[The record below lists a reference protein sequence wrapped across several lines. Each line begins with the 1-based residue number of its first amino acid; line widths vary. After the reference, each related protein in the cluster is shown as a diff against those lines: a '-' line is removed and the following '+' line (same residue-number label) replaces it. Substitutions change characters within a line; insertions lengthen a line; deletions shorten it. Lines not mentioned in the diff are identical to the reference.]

1 MFSMSQNKNNKMSVG
16 RTSPPRT
23 LRDLMESAV
32 AKSIRLSSPMSKTG
46 LMHTTLQNRMV
57 KVINSAILTNP
68 LNIEVVALDKLFID
82 AAFRT
87 TTVAAVPSCMSEALP
102 TVFSVIG
109 DEPNTKVSC
118 MDFSSETD
126 REPQPGDSDYVLQ
139 RCPGEIYGE
148 DETKYTNEEAD
159 NVYYEER
166 EEGEDNAVF
175 ERLMMEYD
183 YDGRLYQNYNNHGYS
198 SCTASTG
205 LLLVAQSGATAFSL
219 NSRPPRVGLE
229 MSVDGNIH
237 TLCENVSEEDEDS
250 QAYDDMQDFYEQ
262 YYFD

>member
-1 MFSMSQNKNNKMSVG
+1 MFSMSQNKNNTMSVG
-16 RTSPPRT
+16 MTNPPRT

-32 AKSIRLSSPMSKTG
+32 AKSMRLSSRRSKTG
-46 LMHTTLQNRMV
+46 LMHATLQNRMV

-68 LNIEVVALDKLFID
+68 LNIEVVALDKPFID

-87 TTVAAVPSCMSEALP
+87 TTACMSEELPSCMSEELP

-109 DEPNTKVSC
+109 DEPNNKVSC

-126 REPQPGDSDYVLQ
+126 RESQPGDSDYVLQ
-139 RCPGEIYGE
+139 RCPVEIYGE

-159 NVYYEER
+159 NMYYGEKEE
-166 EEGEDNAVF
+166 EEDEDDALF

-183 YDGRLYQNYNNHGYS
+183 YNDRLYQNYNNHGYS
-198 SCTASTG
+198 SC
-205 LLLVAQSGATAFSL
+205 
-219 NSRPPRVGLE
+219 
-229 MSVDGNIH
+229 NIH
-237 TLCENVSEEDEDS
+237 TLCENVSEEDEDLL
-250 QAYDDMQDFYEQ
+250 AYDDMQDFYEQ